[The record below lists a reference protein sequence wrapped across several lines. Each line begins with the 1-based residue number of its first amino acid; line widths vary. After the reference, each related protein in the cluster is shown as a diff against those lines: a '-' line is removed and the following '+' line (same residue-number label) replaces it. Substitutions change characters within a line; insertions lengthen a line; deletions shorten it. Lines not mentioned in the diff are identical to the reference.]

1 MSIEVLGTFNVISKY
16 TGHTPGTRNREC
28 MPVTI
33 ETRVKWRIYGVHVP
47 IHKTCHAVCS
57 TFHTWS
63 QTQERQELY
72 SVFRVQ
78 RVVAYYLCQTDS
90 SRSEMFAEIAS

>member
-1 MSIEVLGTFNVISKY
+1 MLFTQY
-16 TGHTPGTRNREC
+16 TPGRHNREC
-28 MPVTI
+28 MPVNTA
-33 ETRVKWRIYGVHVP
+33 TRVKWRIYGVHVP
-47 IHKTCHAVCS
+47 MHKTCHTLCS
-57 TFHTWS
+57 TCYTCS

-72 SVFRVQ
+72 LVFRVQ